1 MPKNQEKKQKTN
13 KMLLSKKQEGRTCF
27 ENTKVQKVNQNAKKV
42 KESEKDTTKGAKKCK
57 IQKENKM
64 DEKSRSKME
73 SVMIFI
79 RNITSSACMS

>member
-42 KESEKDTTKGAKKCK
+42 KESEKDTTKGA
-57 IQKENKM
+57 
-64 DEKSRSKME
+64 
-73 SVMIFI
+73 
-79 RNITSSACMS
+79 